1 MRMGAT
7 LLIVL
12 VALAVSVAIYFATG
26 GRFIFFVLPLLF
38 GLPLLSR
45 RRRSDD
51 LPPGGAV
58 SEPPGERG
66 RR

>member
-1 MRMGAT
+1 MRLGWT

-12 VALAVSVAIYFATG
+12 IALAVSVAVYFATG

-38 GLPLLSR
+38 GLPLL
-45 RRRSDD
+45 
-51 LPPGGAV
+51 G
-58 SEPPGERG
+58 RG